1 MFSGCSFVNGQDDAE
16 KAFPYH
22 RTITDRKGPK
32 TNRTGMR
39 SEPGEKDILCQES
52 CFFFDTQEN

>member
-1 MFSGCSFVNGQDDAE
+1 MFSGCSFVNGQYDAE

-52 CFFFDTQEN
+52 CFCP